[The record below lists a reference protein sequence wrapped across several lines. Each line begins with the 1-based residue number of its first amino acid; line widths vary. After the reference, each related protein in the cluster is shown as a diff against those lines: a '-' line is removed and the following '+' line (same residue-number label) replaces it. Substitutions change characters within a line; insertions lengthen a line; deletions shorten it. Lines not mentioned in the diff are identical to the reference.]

1 MLIRI
6 VGRGALAEPIA
17 GLAERAG
24 HTVRWAE
31 RAPAAPSI
39 DESFDLAILV
49 GSRSSVEAD
58 LADAAAERLHDLVVV
73 DAIVPT
79 RDTLDDSSPETV
91 WSIEAESAW
100 IATMFPEARIVRA
113 FASVPAQAF
122 TDLLNRNASDAP
134 RLAVPFAGDDRD
146 AKARV
151 GKFMRELGVEPY
163 DLGALDS
170 ADVLDP
176 GGPLWGKALSQL
188 ELLEAVGRLSGD
200 G

>member
-1 MLIRI
+1 MLIII
-6 VGRGALAEPIA
+6 VGRGPLAKPIA
-17 GLAERAG
+17 GLAKRAG
-24 HTVRWAE
+24 HIVRWSE
-31 RAPAAPSI
+31 QAPATPPI
-39 DESFDLAILV
+39 DESFGLAILV

-58 LADAAAERLHDLVVV
+58 LANVAAERLQGLVVV

-79 RDTLDDSSPETV
+79 QDTRDDSSPETV
-91 WSIEAESAW
+91 WSMEAESAW
-100 IATMFPEARIVRA
+100 IAQRFPEARIVRA

-122 TDLLNRNASDAP
+122 ADLLNRPASDAP
-134 RLAVPFAGDDRD
+134 RLAVPFAGDDHD

-151 GKFMRELGVEPY
+151 GEFMRDLGVEPY

-170 ADVLDP
+170 ADVLEP
-176 GGPLWGKALSQL
+176 GGALWGKALSQV

>member
-1 MLIRI
+1 MLII
-6 VGRGALAEPIA
+6 ILGRDPVAEPIA

-24 HTVRWAE
+24 HTVRWSEQAT
-31 RAPAAPSI
+31 ATPPI
-39 DESFDLAILV
+39 DESFGLAILV

-58 LADAAAERLHDLVVV
+58 LANVASERLHGLVVV

-79 RDTLDDSSPETV
+79 QDTLDHSSREAP

-113 FASVPAQAF
+113 FASVPTQAF
-122 TDLLNRNASDAP
+122 SDLLNRNTPDGP
-134 RLAVPFAGDDRD
+134 RLAVPFAGDDHD

-151 GKFMRELGVEPY
+151 GEFMRDLGVEPY
-163 DLGALDS
+163 DLGALAS

-176 GGPLWGKALSQL
+176 GGPLWGKALTQV